1 MERTL
6 LSSRIER
13 YSSLGRRCS
22 STRSRRS
29 SSVRSSRR
37 RSSEKSTV
45 RSLASPTRR
54 SSGNCGTALF
64 FSAAFAAAATGLGA
78 YLALCY
84 SGSYCRRPT
93 HKEPD
98 QKENIEPLLQMIWTT
113 ANMSLN
119 PCSDFYDYACYNY
132 HHSATEDVSFQ
143 HPLANGM
150 IQGLSQSHAGHALLN
165 YHKACL
171 IVQWDSRDAVNSAVR
186 AVFEIFYV
194 NSATV
199 TPLRMFVLI
208 VKLNLVYDLRTD
220 PSIHLD
226 WPDSAVRQHAIIS
239 VDARPLDGLGQP
251 STLFLVA
258 DTLDSCV
265 FSSFSKQTKAIYSD
279 VLQELTSVMGANV
292 TFSDF
297 VNLSAN
303 LCSVVSNASEYVESR
318 RTILDQLIPGVL
330 SRLWV
335 AVVEEFSGRKL
346 GDAVNHSSIDV
357 LRHRFSVLTDENSQ
371 PVALAFVLARA
382 VFELIRDKSSNT
394 PARPSHEYCEM
405 TASQLLPLWVLSAL
419 LTFSPK
425 TEHNQ
430 VVFSTFDSL
439 VKAIQKELIE
449 FLLPEDVSRAK
460 RELERIKP
468 LLPYHVYPL
477 DIEIPRL
484 GDNHFKNLLRVREYR
499 LTSSRYQ
506 TPSGIPGSAAESIM
520 LFFPTLV
527 PGYVTIPLG
536 LYTAAKLKPPMLLQ
550 PMALIGLLV
559 ADNMWSALFQANLTD
574 AGKKAMSN
582 LRCKHPYENRE
593 NALQRSLKWP
603 LRALVSCVR
612 AIGASEWHKKSII
625 WGQWSTSLS
634 QIFYHLAV
642 VYFYCQDPAQD
653 TNLAKSDVTRF
664 LNGITD
670 FLEAFGCPRRH
681 NLQPIC
687 PKKSQ
692 TFFAEKRRPLGQLVN
707 HVV

>member
-1 MERTL
+1 MNRTL
-6 LSSRIER
+6 LSASTER
-13 YSSLGRRCS
+13 YSSFGRRFS
-22 STRSRRS
+22 SARSRRS
-29 SSVRSSRR
+29 SSVRRSRR

-45 RSLASPTRR
+45 RSLASPTRQT
-54 SSGNCGTALF
+54 SGNCGTAIF
-64 FSAAFAAAATGLGA
+64 CSAAFFAAATGLGA

-84 SGSYCRRPT
+84 SDSSCRRPVL
-93 HKEPD
+93 KEPG
-98 QKENIEPLLQMIWTT
+98 QKENIKPLLQMIWTT

-119 PCSDFYDYACYNY
+119 PCADFYEYACYNY
-132 HHSATEDVSFQ
+132 HRSAKEDTLFQ
-143 HPLANGM
+143 HPLANKM
-150 IQGLSQSHAGHALLN
+150 IQGLSQSRAGHALLN

-171 IVQWDSRDAVNSAVR
+171 IVRWDSRDAVNSAVR
-186 AVFEIFYV
+186 AVFEILYV

-199 TPLRMFVLI
+199 TPLRMFVLM
-208 VKLNLVYDLRTD
+208 VKLNLVYDLRID

-226 WPDSAVRQHAIIS
+226 QPGGAVRHNAIVS
-239 VDARPLDGLGQP
+239 GDTRQLYGLDQP

-258 DTLDSCV
+258 DTQDSCV
-265 FSSFSKQTKAIYSD
+265 LSSFAEKTKAIYSD
-279 VLQELTSVMGANV
+279 IVHELASVMGANV

-318 RTILDQLIPGVL
+318 RTILDRLIPGVS

-335 AVVEEFSGRKL
+335 NVVEEFSGRKL
-346 GDAVNHSSIDV
+346 GDAVKHSSVDV
-357 LRHRFSVLTDENSQ
+357 LRHRFAVLTDKNSQ

-382 VFELIRDKSSNT
+382 TFELIRDKSSNT

-405 TASQLLPLWVLSAL
+405 TASQLLPLWVLNVL
-419 LTFSPK
+419 LPFSPK

-439 VKAIQKELIE
+439 VEAIQKELTEI
-449 FLLPEDVSRAK
+449 LLPEDLYHAK

-477 DIEIPRL
+477 DTEIPRL

-499 LTSSRYQ
+499 LTSSLYR
-506 TPSGIPGSAAESIM
+506 TPSGIPGSAAEIIT
-520 LFFPTLV
+520 LLCPTLT

-536 LYTAAKLKPPMLLQ
+536 LYTVAKLKPSMLLQ

-559 ADNMWSALFQANLTD
+559 ADNMWSALFRTNLTG
-574 AGKKAMSN
+574 AGKKAMDT
-582 LRCKHPYENRE
+582 LRCKHLYENRE
-593 NALQRSLKWP
+593 NAGQRSLKWP

-612 AIGASEWHKKSII
+612 AIAASDWHTKSIV

-642 VYFYCQDPAQD
+642 IYFYCQDSAQD
-653 TNLAKSDVTRF
+653 PKLARSDVTRF
-664 LNGITD
+664 LNGVSD
-670 FLEAFGCPRRH
+670 FLEAFGCPRRN

-687 PKKSQ
+687 PKREPGLSLLRNVDPG
-692 TFFAEKRRPLGQLVN
+692 AVGE
-707 HVV
+707 